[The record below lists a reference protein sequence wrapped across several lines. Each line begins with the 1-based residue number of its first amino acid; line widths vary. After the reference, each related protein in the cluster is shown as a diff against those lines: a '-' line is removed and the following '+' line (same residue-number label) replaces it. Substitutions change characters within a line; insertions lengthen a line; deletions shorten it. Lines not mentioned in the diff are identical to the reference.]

1 MTCSHIHLIPFRYT
15 LFFFFFLF
23 SPTTNSFSTFLFTAT
38 MSFRLPKFPML
49 TVFHNPSSDV
59 SVQALKLLKAAS
71 VKHNFQIDLIQTKT
85 QAPTHQQ
92 VANIVEYLGNGS
104 VEQGCRAILVPE
116 APKASTVSEVQ
127 KILDANPGYL
137 RKPLVVDW
145 NKGKAIIAEV

>member
-1 MTCSHIHLIPFRYT
+1 
-15 LFFFFFLF
+15 
-23 SPTTNSFSTFLFTAT
+23 

-49 TVFHNPSSDV
+49 TLFHNPSSDV

-71 VKHNFQIDLIQTKT
+71 VKHNFEIDLIQTKT

-92 VANIVEYLGNGS
+92 VSNIVEYLGNGS
-104 VEQGCRAILVPE
+104 VEQGCRAILIPE

-145 NKGKAIIAEV
+145 NKGKAIIAEPATKVSEIVQDVGESS

>member
-1 MTCSHIHLIPFRYT
+1 
-15 LFFFFFLF
+15 
-23 SPTTNSFSTFLFTAT
+23 

-71 VKHNFQIDLIQTKT
+71 VKYNFEIDLIQTKT

-92 VANIVEYLGNGS
+92 VSNIVEYLGNGS
-104 VEQGCRAILVPE
+104 VEQGCRAILAPE

-145 NKGKAIIAEV
+145 NKGKAIIAEVLLVFSVRVRQSCQLPSMTFSRAFLFFPFQTA